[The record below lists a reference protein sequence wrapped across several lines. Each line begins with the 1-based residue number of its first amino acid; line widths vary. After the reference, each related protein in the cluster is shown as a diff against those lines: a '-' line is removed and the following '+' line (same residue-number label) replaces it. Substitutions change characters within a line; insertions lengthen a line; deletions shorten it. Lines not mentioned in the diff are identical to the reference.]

1 MVYQCYKCDLV
12 MRKEIL
18 SIAVLV
24 GLGAGCKDKTEERDA
39 SGMFEAREII
49 VSSEISGRVERLE
62 VMEGD
67 YIEEGKVVGL
77 IDTMQLHWLK
87 VQARQAVRAVDERI
101 PDLDKVLEVYKLKVE
116 RGERELARVERLLA
130 GKAATQKQYDDV
142 KAMVDEGRSALAGQ
156 THQAEGMIASAKA
169 ESAALSLKIDQVN
182 DQIRRCLIVNPVSGT
197 VLAKYTEE
205 KELAAPVKAL
215 YKVGDLKNMYLQ
227 VYLEGSQAGRLKVG
241 DPCRVY
247 AQLGGG
253 TEREYRGTV
262 SWISS
267 DAEFVPKTVHTQDE
281 RDNLVYAVKV
291 HVVNDDFLRVG
302 MYADV
307 KFNSF

>member
-1 MVYQCYKCDLV
+1 MKN
-12 MRKEIL
+12 KIL

-24 GLGAGCKDKTEERDA
+24 ALGVGCKNKTEERDA
-39 SGMFEAREII
+39 SGMFEVREVI
-49 VSSEISGRVERLE
+49 VSSEMSGRVERLE

-67 YIEEGKVVGL
+67 YIEAGKVVGL

-87 VQARQAVRAVDERI
+87 VQAQQAVKAVDERI
-101 PDLDKVLEVYKLKVE
+101 PNLDKMLEVYRLKVKK
-116 RGERELARVERLLA
+116 GEKELTRVERLLE

-156 THQAEGMIASAKA
+156 THQAEVMIAGAKA
-169 ESAALSLKIDQVN
+169 ESEAIALKVDQIN
-182 DQIRRCLIVNPVSGT
+182 DQIQRCIIVNPIEGT

-215 YKVGDLKNMYLQ
+215 YKIGDLKNMTLQ
-227 VYLEGSQAGRLKVG
+227 VYLEGGRVGGLKVG
-241 DPCRVY
+241 DPVRVF

-253 TEREYRGTV
+253 EEREYRGKIT
-262 SWISS
+262 WIASE
-267 DAEFVPKTVHTQDE
+267 AEFVPKTVQTQDE
-281 RDNLVYAVKV
+281 RDNLVYAVKI
-291 HVVNDDFLRVG
+291 HVENDGFLRVG

-307 KFNSF
+307 KFYTR